1 MELIKT
7 DKGILANKKEK
18 LQSMMREH
26 AQNSVLQRALKDRIL
41 ELAKEI
47 DRQEKNN

>member
-1 MELIKT
+1 MIIEQ
-7 DKGILANKKEK
+7 DNRGILANKKAK